1 MACRLVLR
9 LLLFAVLLSVPV
21 GLAAQEEGGGGGGSA
36 LGVTVGKLQ
45 TDEQKRGDAIFHKNC
60 HLCHIATAQKRELK
74 INANE
79 LVGLFKR
86 PNINEQAVRQL
97 IQNGIPKRMPAFT
110 YNFTA
115 AEVDDLVAYLKIR

>member
-9 LLLFAVLLSVPV
+9 LLLFAFLVSVPV
-21 GLAAQEEGGGGGGSA
+21 GLAAQEGGGGSA

-60 HLCHIATAQKRELK
+60 HLCHISTAQKRELK
-74 INANE
+74 INATE

-86 PNINEQAVRQL
+86 PNISEQAVRQL
-97 IQNGIPKRMPAFT
+97 IQVGIPRRMPAFT
-110 YNFTA
+110 YTFTA
-115 AEVDDLVAYLKIR
+115 AELDDLIAYLKIR

>member
-9 LLLFAVLLSVPV
+9 LLLFAFLVSVPV
-21 GLAAQEEGGGGGGSA
+21 GPAAQEGGGGGSA

-60 HLCHIATAQKRELK
+60 HLCHISTAQKRELK
-74 INANE
+74 INATE

-86 PNINEQAVRQL
+86 PNISEQAVRQL
-97 IQNGIPKRMPAFT
+97 IQVGIPRRMPAFT
-110 YNFTA
+110 YTFTA
-115 AEVDDLVAYLKIR
+115 AELDDLIAYLKIR